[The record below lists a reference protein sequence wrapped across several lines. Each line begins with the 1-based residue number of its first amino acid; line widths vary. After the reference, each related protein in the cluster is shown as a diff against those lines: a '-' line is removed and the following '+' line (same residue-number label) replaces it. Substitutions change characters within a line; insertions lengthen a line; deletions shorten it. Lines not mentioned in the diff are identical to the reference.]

1 MGSQRTIQWLS
12 LGLASFALCGCLG
25 GTVAQQIVQTMLIQ
39 GADKATA
46 AALDSQEKKQTL
58 PSQKLPPPD
67 KYDIAFLNSTFEKVT
82 VQVEPL
88 PKTPLDEEKPLL
100 PQEAK
105 LVQVEVWSL
114 LIGDEKQRILEN
126 AKKQGSTEVPP
137 ENEWQQNQVAVGAA
151 TNKHI
156 ASNKQEVITFL
167 IPPEVGKLHSGSKAL
182 VELSGAGQLNVA
194 RYTVN

>member
-1 MGSQRTIQWLS
+1 MASQRTIQWLS

-25 GTVAQQIVQTMLIQ
+25 GTIAQQIVQTLLIQ
-39 GADKATA
+39 GADKATT
-46 AALDSQEKKQTL
+46 AALDSQEKKTL
-58 PSQKLPPPD
+58 PSQKIPPPD

-82 VQVEPL
+82 VQIEPL
-88 PKTPLDEEKPLL
+88 PKTALDEEKPLL

-137 ENEWQQNQVAVGAA
+137 KNEWQQSQVAVGAA
-151 TNKHI
+151 TNKDI
-156 ASNKQEVITFL
+156 ASNKQVVITFL